1 MSTTLF
7 VDVIVPLPLQSL
19 FTYRVPR
26 DWNEMVHVGKRV
38 VVQFGK
44 NKLYTAIIYKIHDK
58 PPLQYE
64 AKYIEN
70 ILDEHPIITAPQLKL
85 WEWMANYYMCALGEV
100 MNAALPSGLKLSS
113 ETKIVLNPAFNDA
126 DCLNDKEYLIYEALT
141 LKHVLS
147 MQEVAEILE
156 LKQVHRVIKSMLE
169 KAAIRVQEEIKEKFK
184 PRIESFVKLNPI
196 YLQDERL
203 LKEAFDKLEKK
214 APKQLEVLMAYIHH
228 SKCFS
233 ENPIEIKKSF
243 LNESVEGADAAIKSL
258 VKKNI
263 LELYEVETGRL
274 KQDESITTANII
286 FSEHQQKAFDE
297 IKKSF
302 TEKDIVLLHGVTSS
316 GKTEIYIRLIE
327 EVLQQGKQVLYLL
340 PEIAL
345 TAQIINRL
353 QKHFGKNVG
362 VYHSKYNENER
373 VEIWNNVLAQA
384 NNSIYAQ
391 QEPYKV
397 ILGARSALFLP
408 YSNLGLVIVDEE
420 HESSFKQFDPAPRYH
435 ARDAALVLAS
445 IHKAKTL
452 LGSATPAIETYFNA
466 QSGKYGLVELFQRYG
481 GIQMPEILIA
491 DIKDNT
497 RKKKMHGIFTELLF
511 QAIGEALENKQQ
523 IILFQNRRGYAP
535 IYQCQTCG
543 WIPMCKSCDVSLT
556 YHKHQHKLICHYCGY
571 NESVPKKCGACGS
584 NDIRMKGFGTE
595 RIEDE
600 ISLLFPNAR
609 VARLDLDTS
618 RTKNAHKQIIN
629 DLEDQRID
637 ILVGTQ
643 MVTKGLDFDNV
654 ALVGILNA
662 DSLLNYPDFRSFERS
677 YQLMAQVAGRAGR
690 KNKRG
695 KVIIQTWQPQHPII
709 QQVVDNNYLGMY
721 TSELHQRLEFKYP
734 PYYKL
739 IQLTLKHKEIEP
751 LNEASKFLADKLK
764 EKFGKRVLG
773 PEFPAIARIRNLYLK
788 NILIKIEREAS
799 TKQAKNVI
807 QELIDEFYTHAE
819 FKSVK
824 IFADVDPM

>member
-1 MSTTLF
+1 MSSTLF

-26 DWNEMVHVGKRV
+26 NWDEYVHLGKRV
-38 VVQFGK
+38 VVPFGK
-44 NKLYTAIIYKIHDK
+44 NKRYTAIIYKIHDK

-70 ILDEHPIITAPQLKL
+70 ILDEQAIITAPQLKL
-85 WEWMANYYMCALGEV
+85 WEWMASYYMCALGEV

-113 ETKIVLNPAFNDA
+113 ETKIILNSEFTDSEN
-126 DCLNDKEYLIYEALT
+126 LSDKEYLIFEALK

-147 MQEVAEILE
+147 MQEVSEILE
-156 LKQVHRVIKSMLE
+156 LKHVHRVIKSMLD
-169 KAAIRVQEEIKEKFK
+169 KSVIRVKEEIKEKFK
-184 PRIESFVKLNPI
+184 PRTASYVKLNNV
-196 YLQDERL
+196 YLNDEQL
-203 LKEAFDKLEKK
+203 LKEVFDQLEKK

-228 SKCFS
+228 SKCFINNS
-233 ENPIEIKKSF
+233 NQLKKTV
-243 LNESVEGADAAIKSL
+243 LTESIEGAEAAIKAL
-258 VKKNI
+258 CKKNI
-263 LELYEVETGRL
+263 LELYEVEVGRL
-274 KQDESITTANII
+274 QQDDAAHIPQIV
-286 FSEHQQKAFDE
+286 FSEDQQRAFDE
-297 IKKSF
+297 IKNKF
-302 TEKDIVLLHGVTSS
+302 KEKDVVLLHGVTSS
-316 GKTEIYIRLIE
+316 GKTELYIRLIE
-327 EVLQQGKQVLYLL
+327 ETLQQGKQVLYIL

-373 VEIWNNVLAQA
+373 VEIWNNVLAQQY
-384 NNSIYAQ
+384 NSRYSN

-397 ILGARSALFLP
+397 ILGARSAIFLP

-420 HESSFKQFDPAPRYH
+420 HESSFKQYDPAPRYH

-452 LGSATPAIETYFNA
+452 LGSATPAIESYFNT
-466 QSGKYGLVELFQRYG
+466 QNNKYGLVELFKRYG
-481 GIQMPEILIA
+481 DIQMPEILIA

-497 RKKKMHGIFTELLF
+497 RKKKMRGIFTELLY
-511 QAIGEALENKQQ
+511 QSIQETLEQKQQ

-571 NESVPKKCGACGS
+571 NETVPKKCAACGS

-600 ISLLFPNAR
+600 INILFPNAK

-618 RTKNAHKQIIN
+618 KSKNAHKQIIN
-629 DLEDQRID
+629 ELEEQRID

-677 YQLMAQVAGRAGR
+677 FQLMAQVAGRAGR

-695 KVIIQTWQPQHPII
+695 KVIIQTWQPQHQII
-709 QQVVDNNYLGMY
+709 QQVVANNYLGMY
-721 TSELHQRLEFKYP
+721 TTELQQRLEFKYP

-751 LNEASKFLADKLK
+751 LNDASKFLADKLK

-773 PEFPAIARIRNLYLK
+773 PEFPIVARIKNFYLK

-799 TKQAKNVI
+799 FSKAKSI
-807 QELIDEFYTHAE
+807 IHELMDDFYTHSE

>member
-1 MSTTLF
+1 MHDTLF
-7 VDVIVPLPLQSL
+7 VDVIMPLPLQSL

-26 DWNEMVHVGKRV
+26 DWNEFVHVGKRV

-70 ILDEHPIITAPQLKL
+70 ILDDHPIITAPQLKL

-113 ETKIVLNPAFNDA
+113 ETKIILNPAFTDS
-126 DCLNDKEYLIYEALT
+126 DSLNDKEYLIFEALT
-141 LKHVLS
+141 LRHVLS

-169 KAAIRVQEEIKEKFK
+169 KAAIKVLEELKEKFK
-184 PRIESFVKLNPI
+184 PRIETYIKLNTT
-196 YLQDERL
+196 YLKDENL
-203 LKEAFDKLEKK
+203 LKEVFDKLEKK
-214 APKQLEVLMAYIHH
+214 APKQLEVLMAYIHY
-228 SKCFS
+228 SRCFS
-233 ENPIEIKKSF
+233 ENPSDVKKKVLS
-243 LNESVEGADAAIKSL
+243 ESIEGADTAIKAL

-263 LELYEVETGRL
+263 FELFEVETGRL
-274 KQDESITTANII
+274 KQEDTELASQII

-297 IKKSF
+297 IKKEF
-302 TEKDIVLLHGVTSS
+302 KERDIVLLHGVTSS

-327 EVLQQGKQVLYLL
+327 ETLLQGKQVLYLL

-384 NNSIYAQ
+384 SNSIYAQ

-435 ARDAALVLAS
+435 ARDAALVLAG

-452 LGSATPAIETYFNA
+452 LGSATPAIETYFNS
-466 QSGKYGLVELFQRYG
+466 QSGKYALVELFQRYG

-491 DIKDNT
+491 DIKENT
-497 RKKKMHGIFTELLF
+497 RKKKMHGLFTELLY
-511 QAIGEALENKQQ
+511 QSMEEALNQKQQ

-543 WIPMCKSCDVSLT
+543 WVPMCKSCDVSLT
-556 YHKHQHKLICHYCGY
+556 YHKNQHKLICHYCGY
-571 NESVPKKCGACGS
+571 KENVPNKCGACGS

-595 RIEDE
+595 RVEDE

-618 RTKNAHKQIIN
+618 RTKNAHKQIIH
-629 DLEDQRID
+629 DLEDQKID

-709 QQVVDNNYLGMY
+709 QQVVANNYLGMY
-721 TSELHQRLEFKYP
+721 STELHQRLEFRYP

-799 TKQAKNVI
+799 SNQAKNI
-807 QELIDEFYTHAE
+807 IHSLIDEFYTHSE

>member
-26 DWNEMVHVGKRV
+26 NWEEYVHVGKRV
-38 VVQFGK
+38 VVPFGK

-58 PPLQYE
+58 SPLQYE
-64 AKYIEN
+64 AKYIET
-70 ILDEHPIITAPQLKL
+70 ILDEQAIITAPQLQL
-85 WEWMANYYMCALGEV
+85 WEWMASYYMCSLGEV

-113 ETKIVLNPAFNDA
+113 ETKIILNTEFTDSEN
-126 DCLNDKEYLIYEALT
+126 LNDKEYLIFEALK

-147 MQEVAEILE
+147 MQEVSEILE
-156 LKQVHRVIKSMLE
+156 LKHVHRVIKSMLE
-169 KAAIRVQEEIKEKFK
+169 KSAIRVKEEIKEKFK
-184 PRIESFVKLNPI
+184 PRTASYVKLNNV
-196 YLQDERL
+196 YLNDEQL
-203 LKEAFDKLEKK
+203 LKEVFDQLEKK

-228 SKCFS
+228 SKCFINNS
-233 ENPIEIKKSF
+233 NQLKKSV
-243 LNESVEGADAAIKSL
+243 LTESIEGADAAIKAL
-258 VKKNI
+258 CKKNI
-263 LELYEVETGRL
+263 LEVYEVEVGRL
-274 KQDESITTANII
+274 QQDDAAQIAQIV
-286 FSEHQQKAFDE
+286 FSEDQKRAFDE
-297 IKKSF
+297 IKNKF
-302 TEKDIVLLHGVTSS
+302 KEKDVVLLHGVTSS

-327 EVLQQGKQVLYLL
+327 ETLQQGKQVLYLL

-373 VEIWNNVLAQA
+373 VEIWNNVLAQQYNSNYA
-384 NNSIYAQ
+384 N

-397 ILGARSALFLP
+397 ILGARSAIFLP
-408 YSNLGLVIVDEE
+408 YSNLGLIIVDEE
-420 HESSFKQFDPAPRYH
+420 HESSFKQYDPAPRYH

-466 QSGKYGLVELFQRYG
+466 QNNKYGLVELFKRYG
-481 GIQMPEILIA
+481 DIQMPEILIA
-491 DIKDNT
+491 DIKENT
-497 RKKKMHGIFTELLF
+497 RKKKMRGIFTELLY
-511 QAIGEALENKQQ
+511 QSIQETLEQKQQ

-543 WIPMCKSCDVSLT
+543 WIPMCKNCDVSLT

-571 NESVPKKCGACGS
+571 NETVPKKCAACGS

-600 ISLLFPNAR
+600 IILLFPNAK

-618 RTKNAHKQIIN
+618 KSKNAHKKIIHE
-629 DLEDQRID
+629 LEEQRID

-677 YQLMAQVAGRAGR
+677 FQLMAQVAGRAGR

-695 KVIIQTWQPQHPII
+695 KVIIQTWQPQHQII
-709 QQVVDNNYLGMY
+709 QQVVANNYLGMY
-721 TSELHQRLEFKYP
+721 TTELKQRLEFKYP

-739 IQLTLKHKEIEP
+739 IQITLKHKEIEP
-751 LNEASKFLADKLK
+751 LNDASKLLADKLK

-773 PEFPAIARIRNLYLK
+773 PEFPVVARIKNFYLK

-799 TKQAKNVI
+799 FSKAKSI
-807 QELIDEFYTHAE
+807 IHELIDDFYTHSE

>member
-26 DWNEMVHVGKRV
+26 EWNEMVHVGKRV

-70 ILDEHPIITAPQLKL
+70 ILDEHSIITAPQLKL
-85 WEWMANYYMCALGEV
+85 WEWMASYYMCTLGEV

-113 ETKIVLNPAFNDA
+113 ETKIILNPAFNDS
-126 DCLNDKEYLIYEALT
+126 DNLNDKEYLIFEALI
-141 LKHVLS
+141 LRHVLS

-169 KAAIRVQEEIKEKFK
+169 KAAIKVQEELKEKFK
-184 PRIESFVKLNPI
+184 PRVETFVKLNSA
-196 YLQDERL
+196 YLNDENL

-233 ENPIEIKKSF
+233 KNSIEIKKSF
-243 LNESVEGADAAIKSL
+243 LNETIEGADAAIKSL
-258 VKKNI
+258 TKKNI

-274 KQDESITTANII
+274 KQDESNNTSTII
-286 FSEHQQKAFDE
+286 FNEHQQKAFDE

-302 TEKDIVLLHGVTSS
+302 TEKDTVLLHGVTSS

-345 TAQIINRL
+345 TAQIISRL

-362 VYHSKYNENER
+362 VYHSKHNENER

-408 YSNLGLVIVDEE
+408 YSNLGLIIIDEE

-435 ARDAALVLAS
+435 ARDAALVLAG

-452 LGSATPAIETYFNA
+452 LGSATPALETYFNA
-466 QSGKYGLVELFQRYG
+466 QSGKYGLVELLERYG

-497 RKKKMHGIFTELLF
+497 RKKKMHGLFTELLY
-511 QAIGEALENKQQ
+511 QSIQEALVNKQQ
-523 IILFQNRRGYAP
+523 IIIFQNRRGYAP
-535 IYQCQTCG
+535 IYQCRNCG

-556 YHKHQHKLICHYCGY
+556 YHKNQHKLICHYCGY
-571 NESVPKKCGACGS
+571 NESVPKKCAACGS

-629 DLEDQRID
+629 NLEDQKID

-709 QQVVDNNYLGMY
+709 QQVVENNYLGMY
-721 TSELHQRLEFKYP
+721 TTELQQRLEFKYP

-739 IQLTLKHKEIEP
+739 IQLTLKHKEVEP

-773 PEFPAIARIRNLYLK
+773 PEFPLIARIRNLYLK

-799 TKQAKNVI
+799 TKQVKT
-807 QELIDEFYTHAE
+807 LIHEIMDDFYSKAE

>member
-1 MSTTLF
+1 MPTTLF

-26 DWNEMVHVGKRV
+26 NWDEYIQVGKRV

-44 NKLYTAIIYKIHDK
+44 NKLYTALIYKIHDK
-58 PPLQYE
+58 PPLNYE

-70 ILDEHPIITAPQLKL
+70 ILDEKPIITAPQLKL
-85 WEWMANYYMCALGEV
+85 WEWMANYYMCTLGEV

-113 ETKIVLNPAFNDA
+113 ETKIILNPAFNEIET
-126 DCLNDKEYLIYEALT
+126 LTDKEYLIYEALT
-141 LKHVLS
+141 LKHILS
-147 MQEVAEILE
+147 MHEAAEILG
-156 LKQVHRVIKSMLE
+156 LKNVHRIIKSMIE
-169 KAAIRVQEEIKEKFK
+169 KSAVKLHEVIKEKFK
-184 PRIESFVKLNPI
+184 PRIETFVKLNTA
-196 YLQDERL
+196 YLNDENL
-203 LKEAFDKLEKK
+203 LKTVFDKLEKK

-233 ENPIEIKKSF
+233 PKSAEIKKSF
-243 LNESVEGADAAIKSL
+243 LNEVVNGAESAINAL
-258 VKKNI
+258 IKKNI
-263 LELYEVETGRL
+263 FELYEIETGRL
-274 KQDESITTANII
+274 QQHETEKIAPIS
-286 FSEHQQKAFDE
+286 FSQQQQMAFNE
-297 IKKSF
+297 IKSAF
-302 TEKDIVLLHGVTSS
+302 QQKDIVLLHGVTSS

-327 EVLQQGKQVLYLL
+327 EALNQGKQVLYLL

-384 NNSIYAQ
+384 NNTTYAQ
-391 QEPYKV
+391 QEPYRV

-435 ARDAALVLAS
+435 ARDAALVLAG
-445 IHKAKTL
+445 IHNAKTL
-452 LGSATPAIETYFNA
+452 LGTATPSIETYFNA
-466 QSGKYGLVELFQRYG
+466 QNGKYGLIELFERYG
-481 GIQMPEILIA
+481 GIQMPDILIA
-491 DIKDNT
+491 DIKDDI
-497 RKKKMHGIFTELLF
+497 RKKKMRGLFTEILYKE
-511 QAIGEALENKQQ
+511 IENALNNKQQ
-523 IILFQNRRGYAP
+523 VILFQNRRGFA
-535 IYQCQTCG
+535 ILYQCQNCA

-556 YHKHQHKLICHYCGY
+556 YHKHQHQLICHYCGY
-571 NESVPKKCGACGS
+571 HENVPHKCAVCGS

-595 RIEDE
+595 RVEDE
-600 ISLLFPNAR
+600 VKLLFPHAR

-618 RTKNAHKQIIN
+618 RTKNAHKQIIH
-629 DLEDQRID
+629 DLEDQKID

-662 DSLLNYPDFRSFERS
+662 DNLLNYPDFRSFERS

-721 TSELHQRLEFKYP
+721 TTELQQRFEFRYP
-734 PYYKL
+734 PYFKL
-739 IQLTLKHKEIEP
+739 IQLTLKHKELET
-751 LNEASKFLADKLK
+751 LNEAAKYFADLLK
-764 EKFGKRVLG
+764 EKFGQRVLG
-773 PEFPAIARIRNLYLK
+773 PEFPIISKIKNFHLK
-788 NILIKIEREAS
+788 NILLKIEREAS
-799 TKQAKNVI
+799 IKQAKTFI
-807 QELIDEFYTHAE
+807 IELIDRFFSKSE

-824 IFADVDPM
+824 VFIDVDPM

>member
-26 DWNEMVHVGKRV
+26 DWNDMVHVGKRV

-70 ILDEHPIITAPQLKL
+70 ILDEHSIITAPQLKF
-85 WEWMANYYMCALGEV
+85 WEWMANYYMCTLGEV

-113 ETKIVLNPAFNDA
+113 ETKIILNPAYNDSEN
-126 DCLNDKEYLIYEALT
+126 LNDKEYLIFEALK
-141 LKHVLS
+141 LRHVLS

-169 KAAIRVQEEIKEKFK
+169 KQAVKVKEELKEKFK
-184 PRIESFVKLNPI
+184 PRIETFVKLNSA
-196 YLQDERL
+196 YLNDENL

-228 SKCFS
+228 SKCLS
-233 ENPIEIKKSF
+233 KNPIEIKKAF
-243 LNESVEGADAAIKSL
+243 INETVEGADAAIKL
-258 VKKNI
+258 LIKKNI

-274 KQDESITTANII
+274 KQDESNNTSQII
-286 FSEHQQKAFDE
+286 LSEHQQKAFDE

-373 VEIWNNVLAQA
+373 VEIWKNVLAQE

-408 YSNLGLVIVDEE
+408 YSNLGLIIVDEE
-420 HESSFKQFDPAPRYH
+420 HESSFKQYDPAPRYH
-435 ARDAALVLAS
+435 ARDAALVLAK

-452 LGSATPAIETYFNA
+452 LGSATPSIETYFNA
-466 QSGKYGLVELFQRYG
+466 QSGKYGLVELFMRYG

-497 RKKKMHGIFTELLF
+497 RKKKMHGFFTEILY
-511 QAIGEALENKQQ
+511 QSMKEALVNKQQ

-535 IYQCQTCG
+535 IYLCQTCG

-556 YHKHQHKLICHYCGY
+556 YHKNQHKLICHYCGY
-571 NESVPKKCGACGS
+571 NEIVPKKCGACGS

-600 ISLLFPNAR
+600 ITLLFPNAR

-618 RTKNAHKQIIN
+618 KAKNAHRQIIS
-629 DLEDQRID
+629 DLEEQRID

-709 QQVVDNNYLGMY
+709 QQVVENNYLGMF
-721 TSELHQRLEFKYP
+721 TTELQQRLEFKYP

-751 LNEASKFLADKLK
+751 LNEASRFLADKLR

-773 PEFPAIARIRNLYLK
+773 PEFPLIARIRNFYLK
-788 NILIKIEREAS
+788 NVLIKIEREAS
-799 TKQAKNVI
+799 TKHVKT
-807 QELIDEFYTHAE
+807 LILEIIDDLYSKTE

-824 IFADVDPM
+824 IYADVDPM

>member
-1 MSTTLF
+1 MSNTLF

-70 ILDEHPIITAPQLKL
+70 ILDEYPIITAPQLKL
-85 WEWMANYYMCALGEV
+85 WEWMAGYYMCALGEV

-113 ETKIVLNPAFNDA
+113 ETKIILNPAFNDA

-184 PRIESFVKLNPI
+184 PRIETFIKLNPI
-196 YLQDERL
+196 YLQDESL

-214 APKQLEVLMAYIHH
+214 APKQLEVLMTYIHH

-243 LNESVEGADAAIKSL
+243 LNDSIEGADAAIKSL

-274 KQDESITTANII
+274 KQNESNNTAQII

-302 TEKDIVLLHGVTSS
+302 TENDIVLLHGVTSS

-373 VEIWNNVLAQA
+373 VEIWNNVLVQA
-384 NNSIYAQ
+384 NNTIYAQ

-435 ARDAALVLAS
+435 ARDAALVLAD

-466 QSGKYGLVELFQRYG
+466 QSGKYALVELFQRYG

-511 QAIGEALENKQQ
+511 QSIGEALENKQQ
-523 IILFQNRRGYAP
+523 VILFQNRRGYAP

-571 NESVPKKCGACGS
+571 NENVPKKCGACGS

-709 QQVVDNNYLGMY
+709 QQVVNNNYLGMY
-721 TSELHQRLEFKYP
+721 TSELYQRLEFKYP

-751 LNEASKFLADKLK
+751 LNEASKFLADKLR

-773 PEFPAIARIRNLYLK
+773 PEFPPVARIRNLYLK

-799 TKQAKNVI
+799 TKQAKNII

>member
-1 MSTTLF
+1 MSATLF

-26 DWNEMVHVGKRV
+26 NWNEFVHTGKRV

-70 ILDEHPIITAPQLKL
+70 ILDDQPIITAPQLKL

-113 ETKIVLNPAFNDA
+113 ETKIILNPDFTDA
-126 DCLNDKEYLIYEALT
+126 DSLNDKEYLIFEALT
-141 LKHVLS
+141 LRHVLS
-147 MQEVAEILE
+147 MQEISEILE
-156 LKQVHRVIKSMLE
+156 LKHVHRVIKSMLE
-169 KAAIRVQEEIKEKFK
+169 KAAIRVQEELKEKFK
-184 PRIESFVKLNPI
+184 PRLETYIKLNAA
-196 YLQDERL
+196 YLNDENL
-203 LKEAFDKLEKK
+203 LKEVFDKLEKK
-214 APKQLEVLMAYIHH
+214 APKQLEVLMAFIHH

-233 ENPIEIKKSF
+233 ENPSDIKKSV
-243 LNESVEGADAAIKSL
+243 LSESIEGADAAIKAL
-258 VKKNI
+258 AKKNI
-263 LELYEVETGRL
+263 IALYDVEIGRL
-274 KQDESITTANII
+274 KQDDTELASQII

-297 IKKSF
+297 IKNQF
-302 TEKDIVLLHGVTSS
+302 EQKDIILLHGVTSS

-353 QKHFGKNVG
+353 QKHFGKNVS

-373 VEIWNNVLAQA
+373 VEIWHNVLAQA
-384 NNSIYAQ
+384 NNTAYAQ
-391 QEPYKV
+391 QESYKI

-420 HESSFKQFDPAPRYH
+420 HESSFKQYDPAPRYH
-435 ARDAALVLAS
+435 ARDAALVLAG

-497 RKKKMHGIFTELLF
+497 RKKKIHGLFTELLY
-511 QAIGEALENKQQ
+511 QSMEDALNQKQQ

-535 IYQCQTCG
+535 VYQCQTCG

-556 YHKHQHKLICHYCGY
+556 YHKNQHKLICHYCGY

-600 ISLLFPNAR
+600 ISLLFPKAK

-618 RTKNAHKQIIN
+618 RSKNAHKQIIS
-629 DLEDQRID
+629 DLEGQRLD

-721 TSELHQRLEFKYP
+721 TTELHQRLEFRYP

-788 NILIKIEREAS
+788 NILIKVEREAS
-799 TKQAKNVI
+799 TKQVKNI
-807 QELIDEFYTHAE
+807 IHELIDDFYTQSE

>member
-1 MSTTLF
+1 MSSTLF

-26 DWNEMVHVGKRV
+26 NWDEYVHVGKRV
-38 VVQFGK
+38 VVPFGK

-70 ILDEHPIITAPQLKL
+70 ILDEQAIITAPQLKL
-85 WEWMANYYMCALGEV
+85 WEWMASYYMCALGEV

-113 ETKIVLNPAFNDA
+113 ETKIILNSEFTDSEN
-126 DCLNDKEYLIYEALT
+126 LSDKEYLIFEALK

-147 MQEVAEILE
+147 MQEVSEILE
-156 LKQVHRVIKSMLE
+156 LKHVHRVIKSMLD
-169 KAAIRVQEEIKEKFK
+169 KSVIRVKEEIKEKFK
-184 PRIESFVKLNPI
+184 PRTASYVKLNNV
-196 YLQDERL
+196 YLNDEQL
-203 LKEAFDKLEKK
+203 LKEVFDQLEKK

-228 SKCFS
+228 SKCFINNS
-233 ENPIEIKKSF
+233 NQLKKSV
-243 LNESVEGADAAIKSL
+243 LTESIEGADAAIKAL
-258 VKKNI
+258 CKKNI
-263 LELYEVETGRL
+263 LEVYEVEVGRL
-274 KQDESITTANII
+274 QQDDAAHIPQIV
-286 FSEHQQKAFDE
+286 FSEEQQRAFDE
-297 IKKSF
+297 IKNKF
-302 TEKDIVLLHGVTSS
+302 KEKDVVLLHGVTSS

-327 EVLQQGKQVLYLL
+327 ETLQQGKQVLYIL

-373 VEIWNNVLAQA
+373 VEIWNNVLAQQYNSRYA
-384 NNSIYAQ
+384 N

-397 ILGARSALFLP
+397 ILGARSAIFLP

-420 HESSFKQFDPAPRYH
+420 HESSFKQYDPAPRYH

-452 LGSATPAIETYFNA
+452 LGSATPAIESYFNT
-466 QSGKYGLVELFQRYG
+466 QNNKYGLVELFKRYG
-481 GIQMPEILIA
+481 DIQMPEILIA

-497 RKKKMHGIFTELLF
+497 RKKKMRGIFTELLY
-511 QAIGEALENKQQ
+511 QSIQETLEQKQQ

-571 NESVPKKCGACGS
+571 NETVPKKCAACGS

-600 ISLLFPNAR
+600 INILFPNAK

-618 RTKNAHKQIIN
+618 KSKNAHKQIIN
-629 DLEDQRID
+629 ELEEQRID

-677 YQLMAQVAGRAGR
+677 FQLMAQVAGRAGR

-695 KVIIQTWQPQHPII
+695 KVIIQTWQPQHQII
-709 QQVVDNNYLGMY
+709 QQVVANNYLGMY
-721 TSELHQRLEFKYP
+721 TTELQQRLEFKYP

-751 LNEASKFLADKLK
+751 LNDASKFLADKLK

-773 PEFPAIARIRNLYLK
+773 PEFPIVARIKNFYLK

-799 TKQAKNVI
+799 FSKAKSI
-807 QELIDEFYTHAE
+807 IHELMDDFYTHSE

>member
-1 MSTTLF
+1 MSSTLF

-26 DWNEMVHVGKRV
+26 NWDEYVHVGKRV
-38 VVQFGK
+38 VVPFGK

-70 ILDEHPIITAPQLKL
+70 ILDEQAIITAPQLKL
-85 WEWMANYYMCALGEV
+85 WEWMASYYMCALGEV
-100 MNAALPSGLKLSS
+100 MNAAMPSGLKLSS
-113 ETKIVLNPAFNDA
+113 ETKIILNSEFTDSEN
-126 DCLNDKEYLIYEALT
+126 LSDKEYLIFEALK

-147 MQEVAEILE
+147 MQEVSEILE
-156 LKQVHRVIKSMLE
+156 LKHVHRVIKSMLD
-169 KAAIRVQEEIKEKFK
+169 KSVIRVKEEIKEKFK
-184 PRIESFVKLNPI
+184 PRTASYVKLNNV
-196 YLQDERL
+196 YLNDEQL
-203 LKEAFDKLEKK
+203 LKEVFDQLEKK

-228 SKCFS
+228 SKCFINNS
-233 ENPIEIKKSF
+233 NQLKKSV
-243 LNESVEGADAAIKSL
+243 LTESIEGAEAAIKAL
-258 VKKNI
+258 CKKNI
-263 LELYEVETGRL
+263 LEVYEIEVGRL
-274 KQDESITTANII
+274 QQDDAAHIPQIV
-286 FSEHQQKAFDE
+286 FSEDQQKAFDE
-297 IKKSF
+297 IKNKF
-302 TEKDIVLLHGVTSS
+302 KEKDVVLLHGVTSS

-327 EVLQQGKQVLYLL
+327 ETLQQGKQVLYLL

-373 VEIWNNVLAQA
+373 LEIWNNVLAQKYNSRYA
-384 NNSIYAQ
+384 N

-397 ILGARSALFLP
+397 ILGARSAIFLP
-408 YSNLGLVIVDEE
+408 YSNLGLVIIDEE
-420 HESSFKQFDPAPRYH
+420 HESSFKQYDPTPRYH

-452 LGSATPAIETYFNA
+452 LGSATPAIETYFNT
-466 QSGKYGLVELFQRYG
+466 QNNKYGLVELFKRYG
-481 GIQMPEILIA
+481 NIQMPEILIA

-497 RKKKMHGIFTELLF
+497 RKKKMRGIFTELLY
-511 QAIGEALENKQQ
+511 QSIQEALEQKKQ

-571 NESVPKKCGACGS
+571 NETVPKKCAACGS

-600 ISLLFPNAR
+600 INILFPNAK

-618 RTKNAHKQIIN
+618 KSKNAHKQIIN
-629 DLEDQRID
+629 ELEEQRID

-677 YQLMAQVAGRAGR
+677 FQLMAQVAGRAGR

-695 KVIIQTWQPQHPII
+695 KVIIQTWQPQHQII
-709 QQVVDNNYLGMY
+709 QQVVANNYLGMY
-721 TSELHQRLEFKYP
+721 TTELQQRLEFKYP

-751 LNEASKFLADKLK
+751 LNDASKFLADKLK

-773 PEFPAIARIRNLYLK
+773 PEFPVVARIKNFYLK

-799 TKQAKNVI
+799 FSKAKSI
-807 QELIDEFYTHAE
+807 IHELMDDFYTHSE